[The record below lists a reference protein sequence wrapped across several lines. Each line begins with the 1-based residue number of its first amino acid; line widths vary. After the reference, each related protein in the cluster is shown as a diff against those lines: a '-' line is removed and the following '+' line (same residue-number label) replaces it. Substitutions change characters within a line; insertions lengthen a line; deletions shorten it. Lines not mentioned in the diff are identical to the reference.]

1 MLRLYPISLMAGFSN
16 GSYAGFS
23 SVLFTRISTDLRS
36 VTCLRIPDV
45 LSSPLCVQMKYSS
58 RKLLLRSFV
67 SQYFFVV
74 IFPNGLLFRTF
85 QHALFC
91 SLHRDP
97 RGSFDFSRILATA
110 CTTMLYAQRPSI
122 GPTYFL
128 LPHPSNIRPIR
139 PRSRCVSHIR
149 DGKQIRF
156 LAYRAIFTRPCFHRH
171 QARPIILAKWTLE
184 MKTV

>member
-16 GSYAGFS
+16 GSYTGCS

-58 RKLLLRSFV
+58 RKLLLSYFRFPIFFRRHIPERTSVQNLLACTVLQFAQRSTR
-67 SQYFFVV
+67 Q
-74 IFPNGLLFRTF
+74 LRF
-85 QHALFC
+85 Q
-91 SLHRDP
+91 S
-97 RGSFDFSRILATA
+97 DFSHCMHDDAL
-110 CTTMLYAQRPSI
+110 CTTAIY
-122 GPTYFL
+122 TYFL

-139 PRSRCVSHIR
+139 PRSCCVSHIR

-171 QARPIILAKWTLE
+171 PARPIILAKWTLK